1 MEGVKSRSRN
11 YEQKGV
17 VNLATDNYADIKQI
31 IMTDKTNIATKL
43 ADLKLFQ
50 NTLIDCGQKLM
61 TATEDKT
68 IRERLEKMLDSD
80 RENLKHIDKAIS
92 QFGNTVQPRD
102 ITQKHAE
109 AVTKMMDGSELTTY
123 DKFFQ
128 FELLKHQQTMT
139 GLVIHKAAQS
149 LDEDLKKTMEPLNKV
164 NFENRAHQEVLKG
177 VLYFVGTRELAGTE
191 PDMGIWGSVEQGI
204 AALKGV
210 AGSVASAVK

>member
-1 MEGVKSRSRN
+1 M
-11 YEQKGV
+11 
-17 VNLATDNYADIKQI
+17 AD
-31 IMTDKTNIATKL
+31 MTTIATKL

-50 NTLIDCGQKLM
+50 TVLIDAAQKLM
-61 TATEDKT
+61 TETSDQT
-68 IRERLEKMLDSD
+68 IRERLEKIVSSD
-80 RENLKHIDKAIS
+80 QENMGNIEQAVTK
-92 QFGNTVQPRD
+92 FGTQAEPRD

-109 AVTKMMDGSELTTY
+109 KVQEMMSGSELSPF

-149 LDEDLKKTMEPLNKV
+149 LSDELQDAVEPLNKV

-177 VLYFVGTRELAGTE
+177 VLYFVGTREMTGEE
-191 PDMGIWGSVEQGI
+191 PDMGLMGSLEQAT

-210 AGSVASAVK
+210 VGSITD